1 MNNLTFIA
9 YRPDKTTYCSFSCN
23 CIRDQKGSD
32 FVFEDKRSKEE
43 IIDLLRK
50 YKDYESVRVMYDGT
64 LIIED
69 NSAAFLWNSEE
80 NCEYYEGPLLGLAE
94 QILGLV

>member
-9 YRPDKTTYCSFSCN
+9 YRPDHTSSCSCGCN
-23 CIRDQKGSD
+23 RIWDQESSD
-32 FVFEDKRSKEE
+32 FVFKYELTKEE

-69 NSAAFLWNSEE
+69 NSAVFLWNSEE
-80 NCEYYEGPLLGLAE
+80 NCEYYEGLLLGLAE